1 MLALERVTSA
11 VLCHLSMLAIDQETL
26 LSAALRHQED
36 AEALLGSS
44 PDQSWHLAGYAAE
57 CARKACLTM
66 EPYRRA
72 LSHEHG
78 KDADALLD
86 VVIALDPRA
95 NRFGLQGWA
104 PATSMLAQW
113 SEQHR
118 YDGRGRHAGSAPQL
132 VEETGALLD
141 RTLTGLW
148 LAESFDPTR
157 L

>member
-1 MLALERVTSA
+1 MLAD
-11 VLCHLSMLAIDQETL
+11 DQVAL

-36 AEALLGSS
+36 AEALLTSS

-57 CARKACLTM
+57 CVRKACLTI

-78 KDADALLD
+78 RDADALLD
-86 VVIALDPRA
+86 VVIALDGRA
-95 NRFGLQGWA
+95 NRLDLQGWA
-104 PATSMLAQW
+104 PAGSELARW

-118 YDGRGRHAGSAPQL
+118 YDRRGAHAAGA
-132 VEETGALLD
+132 GALVRETAALHD
-141 RTLTGLW
+141 RILAALW
-148 LAESFDPTR
+148 LAIPFDPAV